1 VQQQSHT
8 SRGGDEAGL
17 MEVEAGA
24 GIPGTGVLVG
34 VPTAVGGIRSSGGSS
49 GAAGVAAYGDSGSD
63 SGVSSLKSASSGDE
77 RSGSRSSALSV
88 EETTSSSTP
97 LAPTAVAA
105 AAAAPARIWHV
116 QSVQHTSLLMAHPSQ
131 GAPNAGAN
139 AAATAPPVG
148 YHSPAPP
155 SHHAAE
161 MLWRQSRTAY
171 PPLSH
176 TLLGPQPS
184 SPEEL
189 LERERHERMLR

>member
-1 VQQQSHT
+1 
-8 SRGGDEAGL
+8 

-24 GIPGTGVLVG
+24 GIPGAGVLAG
-34 VPTAVGGIRSSGGSS
+34 VPTTVGGIRASGGSS
-49 GAAGVAAYGDSGSD
+49 GVAYGDSGSD
-63 SGVSSLKSASSGDE
+63 SGVSSLRSAGSGDE

-97 LAPTAVAA
+97 SAAAVAAAAAA

-131 GAPNAGAN
+131 GAPNPGAST
-139 AAATAPPVG
+139 AATAPPVG
-148 YHSPAPP
+148 YQSSAPP
-155 SHHAAE
+155 SHHAAVTSE
-161 MLWRQSRTAY
+161 MLWRPSRAY

-176 TLLGPQPS
+176 ALLGPQPP

-189 LERERHERMLR
+189 LERDRHERMLR

>member
-1 VQQQSHT
+1 
-8 SRGGDEAGL
+8 

-24 GIPGTGVLVG
+24 GIPGASVLAG
-34 VPTAVGGIRSSGGSS
+34 VPTAVGGIRSSGGSGS
-49 GAAGVAAYGDSGSD
+49 GAAGVVGTYGDSGSD
-63 SGVSSLKSASSGDE
+63 SGVSSLKSAGSGDE

-97 LAPTAVAA
+97 SAVVAA
-105 AAAAPARIWHV
+105 AAAAAAAATPARVWHV

-131 GAPNAGAN
+131 GAPNAGAS

-155 SHHAAE
+155 SHHPAE
-161 MLWRQSRTAY
+161 MLWRPSRTY

-176 TLLGPQPS
+176 ALLGPQPP

-189 LERERHERMLR
+189 LERDRHDRMLR

>member
-1 VQQQSHT
+1 M
-8 SRGGDEAGL
+8 D
-17 MEVEAGA
+17 VEAGA
-24 GIPGTGVLVG
+24 GIPGAGVLAG
-34 VPTAVGGIRSSGGSS
+34 VSTAVGGIRTSGGSS
-49 GAAGVAAYGDSGSD
+49 GTTGVAGTYGDSGSD
-63 SGVSSLKSASSGDE
+63 SGVSSLRSAGSGDE

-97 LAPTAVAA
+97 SAVAAAAAAA

-139 AAATAPPVG
+139 TAATAPPVG
-148 YHSPAPP
+148 YQSSAPP
-155 SHHAAE
+155 SHHAAVASE
-161 MLWRQSRTAY
+161 MLWRSTRAY
-171 PPLSH
+171 PPISH
-176 TLLGPQPS
+176 NMLTTQTH

>member
-1 VQQQSHT
+1 
-8 SRGGDEAGL
+8 

-49 GAAGVAAYGDSGSD
+49 GAAGVATYGDSGSD

-97 LAPTAVAA
+97 LVPAA

-131 GAPNAGAN
+131 GAPNAGAS